1 MTVWG
6 RRLGLRPVGVVVLAV
21 IAGMLSS
28 LIGVGGLAAAAQR
41 TTTQRLHVATTT
53 MARASGGGH
62 KEGGLAVFLS
72 FVGLIAIIV
81 LLVFLGSLSARRR
94 SRKGLPDKGPREPR
108 PGRGL
113 LG

>member
-1 MTVWG
+1 M
-6 RRLGLRPVGVVVLAV
+6 GLQRFRVVILAV
-21 IAGMLSS
+21 MVGTLSALIA
-28 LIGVGGLAAAAQR
+28 VGGMAGAAQR
-41 TTTQRLHVATTT
+41 ATTQPFHVATTT
-53 MARASGGGH
+53 MARVSGGGH
-62 KEGGLAVFLS
+62 KEGGLAVFFS